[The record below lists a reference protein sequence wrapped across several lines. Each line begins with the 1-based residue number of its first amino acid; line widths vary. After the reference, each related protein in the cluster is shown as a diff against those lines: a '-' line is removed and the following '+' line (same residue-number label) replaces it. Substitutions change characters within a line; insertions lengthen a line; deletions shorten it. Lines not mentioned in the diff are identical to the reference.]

1 MVRIARDEKGM
12 VMGDKSKVYDPVSDS
27 YRIDEELRDEYE
39 KIFQEEYE
47 YDELEGYWIRVF

>member
-1 MVRIARDEKGM
+1 M